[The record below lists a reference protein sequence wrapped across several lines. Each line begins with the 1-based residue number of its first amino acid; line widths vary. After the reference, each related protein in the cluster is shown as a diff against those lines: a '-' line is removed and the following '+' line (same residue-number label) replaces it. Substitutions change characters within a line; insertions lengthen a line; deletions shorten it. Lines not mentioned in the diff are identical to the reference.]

1 MEVEKE
7 SRDDFTFS
15 ILRTL
20 LQSNVF
26 AKAVTS
32 GLQSPRGP
40 CRNAKRLVKSGS
52 IQGLAPLWLSRL
64 TYYTNIPVSL
74 ESSASRQPSD
84 LPEQVCIMSSTDSN
98 ISTTEDISPQQF
110 SVLIVDNDSAHARAM
125 SESLEKV
132 GFRCTV
138 ATSGPEGKKQI
149 EENSFDVVITDMVMN
164 DVDGMQILALAKQIL
179 PDCEVV
185 MVTGHASVPLAV
197 EAMQQGAFNFL
208 EKPITPARL
217 RAIAGKAIEAVKLRQ
232 TNTELRQRLDEKFG
246 FEGIIYSSQVMQ
258 NLIDRLKRI
267 APTDATVLITGESGT
282 GKELVARALHQNSPR
297 KAKRMVALN
306 VRAVSE
312 NLVESELFGHVRG
325 AFTDAHSDRE
335 GAFEYAN
342 GGTLFLDEVGD
353 MPMSTQIKLLRVLE
367 EHKITRVGDNKSVKV
382 NVRLL
387 SATNRPLEDMIASGQ
402 FRNDLYYRLK
412 VVTVHLPS
420 LRERRDDI
428 VPLMDH
434 FRKSFIRRHNKPPCN
449 FSPNVIRRF
458 FSYEWPGNIRQ
469 LRNFVETMVVLDT
482 DGVLDL
488 DDLPPELLDA
498 SSASA
503 ASTESISMP
512 KLPASSATGGSGG
525 PTLELVGQP
534 LDDIEKWAIL
544 ETLKLTGDNREE
556 AARILGIGAR
566 TLYRKLDKY
575 RNEGKQD
582 SADEADEE

>member
-1 MEVEKE
+1 
-7 SRDDFTFS
+7 
-15 ILRTL
+15 
-20 LQSNVF
+20 
-26 AKAVTS
+26 
-32 GLQSPRGP
+32 
-40 CRNAKRLVKSGS
+40 
-52 IQGLAPLWLSRL
+52 
-64 TYYTNIPVSL
+64 
-74 ESSASRQPSD
+74 
-84 LPEQVCIMSSTDSN
+84 MSSTDSN
-98 ISTTEDISPQQF
+98 IATTEDILPHQF

-132 GFRCTV
+132 GYRCTV
-138 ATSGPEGKKQI
+138 ATSGPEGKKSI
-149 EENSFDVVITDMVMN
+149 EENSYDVVITDMVMN
-164 DVDGMQILALAKQIL
+164 DVDGMQILALAKQII

-208 EKPITPARL
+208 EKPITPNRL

-282 GKELVARALHQNSPR
+282 GKELVARAIHQNSPR
-297 KAKRMVALN
+297 KAKRLVALN

-387 SATNRPLEDMIASGQ
+387 SATNRPLEDLIANGQ
-402 FRNDLYYRLK
+402 FRNDLFYRLK

-434 FRKSFIRRHNKPPCN
+434 FRKTFIRRHNKPPCN
-449 FSPNVIRRF
+449 FAPNVIRRF

-488 DDLPPELLDA
+488 DDLPPELIDSNTPDVIA
-498 SSASA
+498 G
-503 ASTESISMP
+503 ESMP
-512 KLPASSATGGSGG
+512 MPRLPSNPTVGSHGG